1 MDSELVSS
9 SLSATEEGG
18 QQGSPS
24 SFTYTEK
31 FYELFP
37 YYLSIGMTPEQ
48 YWDGDCALVK
58 YYRKAE
64 ELRNEKRNQE
74 LWLQG
79 MYIYE
84 ALCDVAPILNG
95 FAKKGTK
102 PTPYSDKPY
111 PINAKQSKRDEEE
124 KQRRLTEK
132 GKKFMEAMATSINKK
147 FEGQSRSPL
156 QGGEYDVNRN

>member
-9 SLSATEEGG
+9 SLSTTEEVG
-18 QQGSPS
+18 QKVSSS

-37 YYLSIGMTPEQ
+37 YYLAIGMTYEQ
-48 YWDGDCALVK
+48 YWDRDCTLVK

-64 ELRNEKRNQE
+64 EMRNEKRNQE

-79 MYIYE
+79 MYVYE
-84 ALCDVAPILNG
+84 AICDVAPILHA

-102 PTPYSDKPY
+102 PTPYSEKPY
-111 PINAKQSKRDEEE
+111 ALNRKQIERDEEE
-124 KQRRLTEK
+124 KQRKLTEK
-132 GKKFMEAMATSINKK
+132 GKRFMEAMAVSINKK
-147 FEGQSRSPL
+147 FEGKTNSKQ
-156 QGGEYDVNRN
+156 